1 MQRLKLKGY
10 KMNEIDNINKIK
22 KVLKT
27 YDNDGINI
35 NIDDLINDFNEAYNT
50 KTFNDLNNIT
60 LTK

>member
-22 KVLKT
+22 KVLRMF
-27 YDNDGINI
+27 DNDGINI

>member
-1 MQRLKLKGY
+1 
-10 KMNEIDNINKIK
+10 MNEIDNINKIK

-50 KTFNDLNNIT
+50 KTFNDLHNIT

>member
-1 MQRLKLKGY
+1 
-10 KMNEIDNINKIK
+10 MNEIDNINKIK

-50 KTFNDLNNIT
+50 KTFNDFNNIT

>member
-22 KVLKT
+22 KVLRM